1 MVLGSLNI
9 YSSHGDNIHNNN
21 MHDDV
26 KPLKGNLCLC
36 YSLHYSTFRFL
47 LCMSAMYMM
56 QEQIFLNIT
65 PADE

>member
-1 MVLGSLNI
+1 MVLGSLNS
-9 YSSHGDNIHNNN
+9 YPSHGDNIHNNN
-21 MHDDV
+21 RHDDV
-26 KPLKGNLCLC
+26 KQLKGNLCLS